1 MVDSLDRYVKHQP
14 GSTDPVPNIWLPVLQ
29 YALFLFI
36 SGGACIGWLRKWL
49 WLPVEQYSYDALSTA
64 SHAHLMSL
72 SSDFHDNKT
81 SSELTQSV
89 SGGRSV
95 SDLLETVCFQVIPMF
110 IDLTIAFGYLS
121 GLFGPLMGLILV
133 TEATVYLYV
142 TTKLVAQRAEK
153 RRDYVT
159 IYRKEWTVGQQSLD
173 GWNTASV
180 STCTMK
186 GLWNKANMYTV
197 VQSDTL

>member
-1 MVDSLDRYVKHQP
+1 
-14 GSTDPVPNIWLPVLQ
+14 VPNIWLPVLQ
-29 YALFLFI
+29 YALLLFI

-81 SSELTQSV
+81 SSELAQSV

-133 TEATVYLYV
+133 VEATIYFYV

-180 STCTMK
+180 RTRAIRICI
-186 GLWNKANMYTV
+186 
-197 VQSDTL
+197 